1 MTAPTPIRHEVLIVD
16 DDADIR
22 DAVTV
27 VLQME
32 GFAVAPACGVED
44 AYRRMRDGFR
54 PCVVLLDLHMPE
66 LDGWAFLDR
75 MRDEPSLADVPVAIV
90 SGDANQRAAAA
101 AAGCDFL
108 LKPVRPAQLVAAVG
122 KHCLRHRPH

>member
-1 MTAPTPIRHEVLIVD
+1 
-16 DDADIR
+16 
-22 DAVTV
+22 
-27 VLQME
+27 
-32 GFAVAPACGVED
+32 
-44 AYRRMRDGFR
+44 MRDGFR

-75 MRDEPSLADVPVAIV
+75 MRDEPHLADVPVAIV

-101 AAGCDFL
+101 TAGCDFL

-122 KHCLRHRPH
+122 KHCIRHRPH